1 MNTMAPKKRKGIPKK
16 HRKPFY
22 EEYNF
27 EIMVVFLLGLGIFL
41 LVEDLEIKAY
51 LYNMIRTIF
60 LFIEKFIQSFRDGIF
75 YVVGEFETSDL
86 VGISLIF
93 FAMFLVANRWRE
105 RMIDRFSSLK
115 ECPECR
121 SHLHRIQKTSG
132 QRMTSMFYYV
142 DVKHYSCKSCG
153 YKGIKMTK
161 H

>member
-1 MNTMAPKKRKGIPKK
+1 MASKKRKGIPKK
-16 HRKPFY
+16 YIKPFY

-41 LVEDLEIKAY
+41 LVEDFEIKAY
-51 LYNMIRTIF
+51 MYRIIRAVF
-60 LFIEKFIQSFRDGIF
+60 LAVEKFIQSIRDGVF

-86 VGISLIF
+86 VGISLILS
-93 FAMFLVANRWRE
+93 ALFLIANRWRE

-121 SHLHRIQKTSG
+121 NHLHRIQKTSR
-132 QRMTSMFYYV
+132 QRMTSIFYYV

-153 YKGIKMTK
+153 YKGIKMDK